1 MAQRPDR
8 SSRELTGEF
17 WAGVDRGE
25 LVRPVC
31 GRCGRSFFTPR
42 VICPFCRWERW
53 SYEPSAGHG
62 TVYSYTV
69 VHRPPEPA
77 FEAPYVLAIVDVT
90 EGWHLLT
97 WIVDCAPEQVH
108 IGMEVEV
115 RFVPGADGA
124 TLPAFAPLREGHE
137 GSGRPRTEEAA

>member
-1 MAQRPDR
+1 MAQPPDR

-25 LVRPVC
+25 LLRPVC
-31 GRCGRSFFTPR
+31 GRCGRSIFTPR
-42 VICPFCRWERW
+42 VVCPFCRSERW
-53 SYEPSAGHG
+53 SYEPSSGCG

-69 VHRPPEPA
+69 VHRPPEPT
-77 FEAPYVLAIVDVT
+77 FEAPYVLAIVDVS

-97 WIVDCAPEQVH
+97 WIVGCAPEQVH
-108 IGMEVEV
+108 IGMEVGV

-137 GSGRPRTEEAA
+137 GSGRPRTGEAA